1 METWH
6 EQLPEDLRGDETLAS
21 IPDLE
26 TLARSHI
33 DAQKHIGG
41 SIRIPSEDAGEQDW
55 ADFNAK
61 LTSKLPS
68 LINLSDDPEAAKA
81 TLYERLGVPK
91 DAEGYT
97 AEGLDQ
103 GFREFALANGFTN
116 DQVAALLT
124 KVNEDNAAA
133 AEMAEAAGTEATNG
147 LKAEW
152 GHAYDQKLAEANK
165 AITAFG
171 GEEGMAFATESGLIK
186 NPAFLKMMANAGA
199 NLGEEAAGSIP
210 NGGSLKLSP
219 EEARNQ
225 ISEIKNAA
233 RQAYERGES
242 HPYNRGDR
250 DMVAKMARLHEQAFP
265 S

>member
-133 AEMAEAAGTEATNG
+133 AEMAEAAGVEATNG
-147 LKAEW
+147 LKSEW

-165 AITAFG
+165 AINAFG
-171 GEEGMAFATESGLIK
+171 GEDGMAFATETGLIK
-186 NPAFLKMMANAGA
+186 NPAFLKMMAAAGA

-210 NGGSLKLSP
+210 NSTKLALSP
-219 EEARNQ
+219 EEAKLQIDTIRRNPD
-225 ISEIKNAA
+225 
-233 RQAYERGES
+233 
-242 HPYNRGDR
+242 HPWHKGSKEALAHMN
-250 DMVAKMARLHEQAFP
+250 KLHEYAFP